1 MPCIATPCSH
11 KALPFSSPATPGT
24 LDQNKE
30 VHDLLA
36 KWDDDMRTDWKGHH
50 KHTIA
55 AEELRELVLEALVEH
70 RREVRCL
77 GEPISLCGG
86 NPVALGI
93 AARAVEMSPINLAHG
108 RMFPP
113 ESRRP

>member
-55 AEELRELVLEALVEH
+55 GCTVAGCYYPPAPIVVVGNDTTVLDRFKVGCLV
-70 RREVRCL
+70 C
-77 GEPISLCGG
+77 CTWK
-86 NPVALGI
+86 
-93 AARAVEMSPINLAHG
+93 
-108 RMFPP
+108 
-113 ESRRP
+113 